1 MAEAEEVK
9 HFGIRGSPLSLRV
22 DIALRLKGVKSKF
35 CEEDLQNKSPLLIK
49 YNPVHKKV
57 PVLVHNEKP
66 IAESLVILE
75 YIDETWKHQGLPIL
89 PQDPYQRA
97 NARFWASF
105 IDEKCSPAICKAYW
119 EIEGHEKAMEE
130 ACELLQFLE
139 NELKDNKFF
148 GGETIGFVDMA
159 ASFIGY
165 WLRPIQEAVGVEV
178 LTKEKCPKLYDWCDE
193 FASHSVVREVL
204 PPNKETLI
212 AFFLGRCESTKLLA
226 K

>member
-9 HFGIRGSPLSLRV
+9 HFGVRGSPLSLRV

-97 NARFWASF
+97 NARFGLASLMRSAHLQYA
-105 IDEKCSPAICKAYW
+105 KLTGKLR
-119 EIEGHEKAMEE
+119 AMRRLWKKLVSF
-130 ACELLQFLE
+130 CNFLKMSSRITSS
-139 NELKDNKFF
+139 L
-148 GGETIGFVDMA
+148 GERQLD
-159 ASFIGY
+159 
-165 WLRPIQEAVGVEV
+165 L
-178 LTKEKCPKLYDWCDE
+178 
-193 FASHSVVREVL
+193 
-204 PPNKETLI
+204 
-212 AFFLGRCESTKLLA
+212 
-226 K
+226 